1 MSISAYANRKYD
13 YLGLQNVKPQG
24 EALLGLELFT
34 PTNSGQICTGVQ
46 KLAQRW
52 ALEFLTEEG
61 SMPGLPERGNEFMRL
76 VRQGRIRSAPEV
88 RGFFATSALRIDRN
102 LRNEEYENMPA
113 DERFASAELLGVSFL
128 PGYLSLTV
136 EVVSRAG
143 SARQVILPISVL
155 P

>member
-13 YLGLQNVKPQG
+13 YLGLQNVKAQG
-24 EALLGLELFT
+24 EASLGLELFT
-34 PTNSGQICTGVQ
+34 PTNSGQICVGVQ

-52 ALEFLTEEG
+52 ALEFLTEDG
-61 SMPGLPERGNEFMRL
+61 SMPGLPSRGNEFMRL

-88 RGFFATSALRIDRN
+88 RGFFATSSLTIDRN
-102 LRNEEYENMPA
+102 LRNEEYAGMPD
-113 DERFASAELLGVSFL
+113 DERFESASLLGVSFL

-136 EVVSRAG
+136 EIVSRAG
-143 SARQVILPISVL
+143 SSREVILPISVL